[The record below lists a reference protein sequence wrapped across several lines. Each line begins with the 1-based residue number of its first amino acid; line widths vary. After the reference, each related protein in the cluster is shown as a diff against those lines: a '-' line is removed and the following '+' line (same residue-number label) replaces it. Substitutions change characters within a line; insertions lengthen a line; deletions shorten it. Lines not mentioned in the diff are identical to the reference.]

1 MESNIFK
8 ALKMAQDEVLMCR
21 FLADLLDPKGHK
33 SAENKLDT
41 SFLKSFLEVCLQM
54 DCAKGIGISVSS
66 LMPWSMDALFM
77 SATS

>member
-21 FLADLLDPKGHK
+21 FLADLLDPKGR
-33 SAENKLDT
+33 NKLDT

-66 LMPWSMDALFM
+66 LIPWSMDALFM